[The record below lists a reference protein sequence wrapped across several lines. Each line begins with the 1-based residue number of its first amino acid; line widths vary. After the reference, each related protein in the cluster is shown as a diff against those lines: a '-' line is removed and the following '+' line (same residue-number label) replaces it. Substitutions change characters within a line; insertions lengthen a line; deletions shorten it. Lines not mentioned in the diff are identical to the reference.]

1 MDAFIQVI
9 FPLLSR
15 KARHATLCLLL
26 MTHLV
31 EEEISS
37 IPLNWKHAPDQEET
51 LQHQV
56 CGEGVAETKTNIRK
70 IFWRQIQCKICHQS

>member
-15 KARHATLCLLL
+15 KARHATMCL

-37 IPLNWKHAPDQEET
+37 IPLNWKHAPNQEET

-56 CGEGVAETKTNIRK
+56 CGEGVAETKTNIRN
-70 IFWRQIQCKICHQS
+70 FLEADVMQCHQS